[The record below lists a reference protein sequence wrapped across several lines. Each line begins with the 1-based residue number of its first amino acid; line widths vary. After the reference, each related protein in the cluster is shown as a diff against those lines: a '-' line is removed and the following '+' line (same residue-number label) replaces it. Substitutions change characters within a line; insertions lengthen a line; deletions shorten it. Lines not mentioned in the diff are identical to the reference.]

1 MPVLGDE
8 KAVLRALESTA
19 RRGCGQQQ
27 EYLGTDGMRS
37 LAWQLEALDIDLVI
51 APAMADV
58 ASPRLQI
65 HPVGGLPLLH
75 VGRPQYRGAGRFG
88 KLALDLAGSTL
99 ALLVL
104 WPLLLVV
111 AVLIKLDSRGP
122 VLYKAERIGRNGEPF
137 AMLKFR
143 SMVVGAELGRLELL
157 GRNDGCG
164 PLFKLRDDPRIT
176 QVGRWIRRLSIDEL
190 PQLINVLRGE
200 MSLVGPRPPLRAEVA
215 TYTETVHRRML
226 VKPGITG
233 LWQVSGRSDLPGRG
247 SQARPLLRREL
258 VADPGLG
265 DPVADFPPSVA
276 RHWCV
281 LRVRLTRS
289 FIAFF
294 SVREVVHWDVRLA
307 HAALNV

>member
-1 MPVLGDE
+1 
-8 KAVLRALESTA
+8 
-19 RRGCGQQQ
+19 
-27 EYLGTDGMRS
+27 MRS
-37 LAWQLEALDIDLVI
+37 LAWQLEALDVDLVV

-88 KLALDLAGSTL
+88 RLALALVGSTL

-122 VLYKAERIGRNGEPF
+122 VLYQAERIGRNRRPF

-143 SMVVGAELGRLELL
+143 SMVIGAEVGRLVFS
-157 GRNDGCG
+157 RNDGSG
-164 PLFKLRDDPRIT
+164 PLFKMRDDPRVT

-200 MSLVGPRPPLRAEVA
+200 MSLLVHDPRCE
-215 TYTETVHRRML
+215 
-226 VKPGITG
+226 
-233 LWQVSGRSDLPGRG
+233 
-247 SQARPLLRREL
+247 RRERPT
-258 VADPGLG
+258 PG
-265 DPVADFPPSVA
+265 PSTGG
-276 RHWCV
+276 C
-281 LRVRLTRS
+281 
-289 FIAFF
+289 
-294 SVREVVHWDVRLA
+294 
-307 HAALNV
+307 